1 MLKRFLDKGG
11 TGLAEASK
19 GLNKKAELGRLGE
32 LAAEKYLK
40 KKGYRIL
47 ERNFNGRFG
56 ELDIIAR
63 KGETLV
69 FVEVKTRSGSGYAA
83 AKEAVDSRKAARII
97 KAACEYMQ
105 RKGLPEDT
113 RVRFDVIG
121 ITAGAGGEAG
131 ISGSGEMIIEQIE
144 AAFDAG

>member
-1 MLKRFLDKGG
+1 
-11 TGLAEASK
+11 
-19 GLNKKAELGRLGE
+19 
-32 LAAEKYLK
+32 
-40 KKGYRIL
+40 
-47 ERNFNGRFG
+47 
-56 ELDIIAR
+56 
-63 KGETLV
+63 
-69 FVEVKTRSGSGYAA
+69 
-83 AKEAVDSRKAARII
+83 
-97 KAACEYMQ
+97 MQ